1 MHDPKFLHWLAE
13 KRHKRKLVKI
23 KKDKLK
29 EVLLKKK
36 ERDDGRKLARA
47 FKKMRPPSLFMR
59 LLKKRFKKQ
68 GERVPLAI
76 KMWAKEPL
84 PYM

>member
-13 KRHKRKLVKI
+13 KRHKRRLVKI
-23 KKDKLK
+23 KHDKLK

-36 ERDDGRKLARA
+36 GRDDGSKLVRA
-47 FKKMRPPSLFMR
+47 FKKMRPPNIFMR

-68 GERVPLAI
+68 GESVPLAI
-76 KMWAKEPL
+76 KMWAKEPM